1 MMVETRRAARKWLA
15 LPAATLT
22 LVALAAPIRAQEAGK
37 DTVVLADGT
46 TQSGLI
52 QSEDF
57 GGLTLKGA
65 GNKTV
70 VYPWKDV
77 RETTYRGQDEYNAA
91 REAFVAGRYQD
102 AEAAFA
108 KLAAESKQ
116 KPLIRQQV
124 LFHQA
129 VLAETLGKPAEAATA
144 WHDLMT
150 EFPQG
155 RYLGVAAESLV
166 VAKLAAKDAA
176 GAAAELAKIETATK
190 DFADFRPSLGVL
202 KGMVLEAQNKT
213 ADARAAYD
221 AAAMAAGASVEVKA
235 TAALGKA
242 RCLML
247 DKKPE
252 DAEPILRG
260 IVTQDAPVRVLASAW
275 NGLGDIT
282 MDAGR
287 KAKDSD
293 KLLDALFAYLRSS
306 VQYLPLPGEP
316 TREYERALAGSARC
330 FAYLA
335 ELEQK
340 PERKDQYNTRSRQRI
355 EQLRREY
362 PDSEFLSGL

>member
-15 LPAATLT
+15 LPAASLA
-22 LVALAAPIRAQEAGK
+22 LVALAAPLRAQEAAK
-37 DTVVLADGT
+37 DTVTLMDGT
-46 TQSGLI
+46 TASGLI

-57 GGLTLKGA
+57 AGLSLKEGT
-65 GNKTV
+65 KV
-70 VYPWKDV
+70 RVIPWKDV
-77 RETTYRGQDEYNAA
+77 RDTNYRGQDEYNAA
-91 REAFVAGRYQD
+91 REAFVAGRFQD
-102 AEAAFA
+102 AEADFA
-108 KLAAESKQ
+108 KLAAGSKQ

-124 LFHQA
+124 LYHQG
-129 VLAETLGKPAEAATA
+129 VLAEMLGKPADASTA

-166 VAKLAAKDAA
+166 VEKLGAKDFA

-190 DFADFRPSLGVL
+190 DFADFRPNVGVL

-221 AAAMAAGASVEVKA
+221 AAAMAAGASADVKA
-235 TAALGKA
+235 AAALGKA

-252 DAEPILRG
+252 EAEPILRG
-260 IVTQDAPVRVLASAW
+260 IVTQDAPVRVLAAAW
-275 NGLGDIT
+275 NGLGDID
-282 MDAGR
+282 MDAGN

-306 VQYLPLPGEP
+306 VQYLPLPGESS
-316 TREYERALAGSARC
+316 REYERALAGSARC

-335 ELEQK
+335 VLEQK
-340 PERKDQYNTRSRQRI
+340 PERKDQYNTRSKQRI
-355 EQLRREY
+355 DQLRREY